1 VSILKTEGL
10 IKEYSGRRV
19 VDQVNLE
26 LHKGE
31 IVGLLGPNGAGKT
44 TTFNMVVGITRPNG
58 GRITLDGHDITRLP
72 MYLRARR
79 GLGYLAQEKSVFR
92 KLTVEENI
100 RAIAEIQPVSRAE
113 RNRRVE
119 NVLEELGITH
129 LARQPAYTLSG
140 GERRR
145 VEIARALVC
154 EPAFMLLDE
163 PFSGVDPKAV
173 EELQNVI
180 YQMQRRGLG
189 ILITDHSVRETLT
202 VTDRAYLIYEGKV
215 LISGTAAE
223 LVNDPKARQ
232 YYLGERFYMDVQPDA
247 RKSFLGSL
255 FGRRE
260 KAAAAPQR
268 PEALAPRTEPPKP
281 PTEWPAG
288 APAAAPKAEPTPVS
302 KARPVAPTAPQPPAP
317 TPRPK
322 PASAPPPAAPAVKRP
337 ERVAAGAGEVQ
348 SEPHR
353 PVVPAARPAPPPRED
368 RSDPF
373 EGET

>member
-1 VSILKTEGL
+1 MSVLKTEGL
-10 IKEYSGRRV
+10 IKQYGGRRV

-58 GRITLDGHDITRLP
+58 GRITLDGHDISRLP
-72 MYLRARR
+72 MYMRARR
-79 GLGYLAQEKSVFR
+79 GIGYLAQEKSVFR
-92 KLTVEENI
+92 KLTVEQNI
-100 RAIAEIQPVSRAE
+100 RAIAEIQPLSRAE
-113 RNRRVE
+113 RNRRIE
-119 NVLEELGITH
+119 NVLDELGISH

-154 EPAFMLLDE
+154 EPIFMLLDE

-215 LISGTAAE
+215 LISGTASD

-247 RKSFLGSL
+247 RKSFFGSL
-255 FGRRE
+255 FGKRE
-260 KAAAAPQR
+260 KAAAAPRHEEHPPR
-268 PEALAPRTEPPKP
+268 PEP
-281 PTEWPAG
+281 
-288 APAAAPKAEPTPVS
+288 
-302 KARPVAPTAPQPPAP
+302 
-317 TPRPK
+317 
-322 PASAPPPAAPAVKRP
+322 
-337 ERVAAGAGEVQ
+337 
-348 SEPHR
+348 
-353 PVVPAARPAPPPRED
+353 PAPPPPAGRPSLPPQAGATAAKPLAVPPPEKALPPVPPVAAPVPAATPAPKWPEPVEVAPSEVGPARSKPVVSAVHPSASSRSDRED
-368 RSDPF
+368 LF
-373 EGET
+373 EGEP

>member
-1 VSILKTEGL
+1 VSILKTERL
-10 IKEYSGRRV
+10 TKEYSGRRV
-19 VDQVNLE
+19 VDQVDLE
-26 LHKGE
+26 LHEGE

-72 MYLRARR
+72 MHLRARR
-79 GLGYLAQEKSVFR
+79 GIGYLAQEKSVFR
-92 KLTVEENI
+92 KLTVEQNI
-100 RAIAEIQPVSRAE
+100 RAIAEIQPLSRAE

-129 LARQPAYTLSG
+129 LGRQPAYTLSG

-154 EPAFMLLDE
+154 EPTFMLLDE

-180 YQMQRRGLG
+180 YQMQHRGLG

-215 LISGTAAE
+215 LISGTAAD

-232 YYLGERFYMDVQPDA
+232 YYLGERFYMDIQPDT
-247 RKSFLGSL
+247 RKSFFGSL

-260 KAAAAPQR
+260 KTVAPPI
-268 PEALAPRTEPPKP
+268 PEPQSPTSTPLPKP
-281 PTEWPAG
+281 PTEWPSGPPSAASKPEPMPTPLPARPG
-288 APAAAPKAEPTPVS
+288 TPVKPQQATSVSAPKPSPTPAPAPKWPEPVKTGSGEVKS
-302 KARPVAPTAPQPPAP
+302 ERHRPVAPLP
-317 TPRPK
+317 
-322 PASAPPPAAPAVKRP
+322 
-337 ERVAAGAGEVQ
+337 
-348 SEPHR
+348 
-353 PVVPAARPAPPPRED
+353 RPAPAPRDD
-368 RSDPF
+368 RPDPF

>member
-1 VSILKTEGL
+1 L
-10 IKEYSGRRV
+10 IKQYGGRRV

-44 TTFNMVVGITRPNG
+44 TTFNMIVGITRPNG
-58 GRITLDGHDITRLP
+58 GRITLDGHDISHLP

-79 GLGYLAQEKSVFR
+79 GIGYLAQEKSVFR
-92 KLTVEENI
+92 KLTVEQNI
-100 RAIAEIQPVSRAE
+100 RAIAEIQPLTKAE
-113 RNRRVE
+113 RRRRIE
-119 NVLEELGITH
+119 DVLEELGISH

-154 EPAFMLLDE
+154 EPIFMLLDE

-215 LISGTAAE
+215 LISGTASD

-232 YYLGERFYMDVQPDA
+232 YYLGERFYMDVQPDT
-247 RKSFLGSL
+247 RKSFFGTL
-255 FGRRE
+255 FGKRE
-260 KAAAAPQR
+260 KPAATPRPEGHPPRPEPPAPPQARGTGVQAVAAP
-268 PEALAPRTEPPKP
+268 PAEAAHPPI
-281 PTEWPAG
+281 
-288 APAAAPKAEPTPVS
+288 APAASPVPAPGPTPKWPEPVEVAPSEIGSPRS
-302 KARPVAPTAPQPPAP
+302 KAI
-317 TPRPK
+317 
-322 PASAPPPAAPAVKRP
+322 ASAVRP
-337 ERVAAGAGEVQ
+337 SSA
-348 SEPHR
+348 SKN
-353 PVVPAARPAPPPRED
+353 D
-368 RSDPF
+368 RQDLF
-373 EGET
+373 EGEP

>member
-10 IKEYSGRRV
+10 IKQYGGRRV

-58 GRITLDGHDITRLP
+58 GRIVLDGHDITRLP
-72 MYLRARR
+72 MHLRSRR
-79 GLGYLAQEKSVFR
+79 GIGYLAQEKSVFR

-100 RAIAEIQPVSRAE
+100 RAIAEIQPWPRAE

-119 NVLEELGITH
+119 GVLEELGITH

-145 VEIARALVC
+145 VEIARALIC
-154 EPAFMLLDE
+154 EPTFMLLDE

-232 YYLGERFYMDVQPDA
+232 YYLGERFYMDIQPDT
-247 RKSFLGSL
+247 RKSFFGSL

-260 KAAAAPQR
+260 KAAAAPH
-268 PEALAPRTEPPKP
+268 PETHGIRTDLPKPPPP
-281 PTEWPAG
+281 PTEWPSGGAAPPKVESPS
-288 APAAAPKAEPTPVS
+288 APAARTGLDPAATEPP
-302 KARPVAPTAPQPPAP
+302 RRVAP
-317 TPRPK
+317 
-322 PASAPPPAAPAVKRP
+322 AA
-337 ERVAAGAGEVQ
+337 Q
-348 SEPHR
+348 
-353 PVVPAARPAPPPRED
+353 PAPPARDNRP
-368 RSDPF
+368 DPF

>member
-1 VSILKTEGL
+1 MSVLKTEGL
-10 IKEYSGRRV
+10 VKQYGGRRV

-44 TTFNMVVGITRPNG
+44 TTFNMVVGITCPNG
-58 GRITLDGHDITRLP
+58 GRITLDGRDITRLP
-72 MYLRARR
+72 MYRRARL
-79 GLGYLAQEKSVFR
+79 GIGYLAQEKSVFR

-100 RAIAEIQPVSRAE
+100 RAIAEIQPITLSE
-113 RNRRVE
+113 RRRRVE
-119 NVLEELGITH
+119 SVLEELGITH

-154 EPAFMLLDE
+154 EPTFMLLDE

-232 YYLGERFYMDVQPDA
+232 HYLGERFYMDVQPDT
-247 RKSFLGSL
+247 RKSLFGSL

-260 KAAAAPQR
+260 KAPGPPPAESRPRPAEPPVVWPAPPSSGSAEPAKESAPVATPAAPPAVPEKAPPGAPKAIALPVPPAATTPKR
-268 PEALAPRTEPPKP
+268 PEPVEVGPGPIGPAERSKP
-281 PTEWPAG
+281 PAG
-288 APAAAPKAEPTPVS
+288 A
-302 KARPVAPTAPQPPAP
+302 R
-317 TPRPK
+317 
-322 PASAPPPAAPAVKRP
+322 PASVRK
-337 ERVAAGAGEVQ
+337 
-348 SEPHR
+348 S
-353 PVVPAARPAPPPRED
+353 D

-373 EGET
+373 EGEP

>member
-1 VSILKTEGL
+1 VSILRTDGL

-26 LHKGE
+26 LRKGE

-58 GRITLDGHDITRLP
+58 GRVTLDGRDITDLP
-72 MYLRARR
+72 MHLRARL
-79 GLGYLAQEKSVFR
+79 GIGYLAQEKSVFR
-92 KLTVEENI
+92 KLSVEENI
-100 RAIAEIQPVSRAE
+100 RAIAEIQPLTRSE
-113 RNRRVE
+113 RSRRVE
-119 NVLEELGITH
+119 SVLEELGIGH
-129 LARQPAYTLSG
+129 LAHQRAYTLSG

-154 EPAFMLLDE
+154 EPTFMLLDE

-232 YYLGERFYMDVQPDA
+232 YYLGERFYMDTQPDT
-247 RKSFLGSL
+247 RKSFFGSL

-260 KAAAAPQR
+260 KVTGAQRHDGAAHR
-268 PEALAPRTEPPKP
+268 LEPPKP
-281 PTEWPAG
+281 PTEWP
-288 APAAAPKAEPTPVS
+288 
-302 KARPVAPTAPQPPAP
+302 PQPPQP
-317 TPRPK
+317 PQST
-322 PASAPPPAAPAVKRP
+322 SAPHGQGP
-337 ERVAAGAGEVQ
+337 AGAVSSGPVSNVGMSADQ
-348 SEPHR
+348 LPVMPSKSSASKGQPPSPPH
-353 PVVPAARPAPPPRED
+353 D
-368 RSDPF
+368 
-373 EGET
+373 

>member
-1 VSILKTEGL
+1 MSILKTEGL
-10 IKEYSGRRV
+10 IKAYGGRRV

-58 GRITLDGHDITRLP
+58 GRIVLDGHDITRLP
-72 MYLRARR
+72 MHLRARR
-79 GLGYLAQEKSVFR
+79 GIGYLAQEKSVFR

-100 RAIAEIQPVSRAE
+100 RAIAEIQPWSRAD

-119 NVLEELGITH
+119 GVLEELGITH

-145 VEIARALVC
+145 VEIARALIC
-154 EPAFMLLDE
+154 EPTFMLLDE

-232 YYLGERFYMDVQPDA
+232 YYLGERFYMDIQPDT
-247 RKSFLGSL
+247 RKSFFGSL

-260 KAAAAPQR
+260 KATDAQ
-268 PEALAPRTEPPKP
+268 RTETHGIRTDLPKPPCP
-281 PTEWPAG
+281 PTEWPSGAVAPPKVESPS
-288 APAAAPKAEPTPVS
+288 APAARTGLDPAATEPP
-302 KARPVAPTAPQPPAP
+302 RRVASAAQAVPPARDD
-317 TPRPK
+317 RP
-322 PASAPPPAAPAVKRP
+322 
-337 ERVAAGAGEVQ
+337 
-348 SEPHR
+348 
-353 PVVPAARPAPPPRED
+353 
-368 RSDPF
+368 DPF